1 MINIS
6 TVDIVLFFSATL
18 VSCAYLC
25 TDILLLRLLVI
36 CGMTG
41 YLVGIF
47 MIGFDVQGI
56 IVVTFFNFLNLTVN
70 IVQSIRVVLAR
81 RRVVLPRELQG
92 IYYRNFD
99 KMQHSEF
106 LKVYKLAEQKS
117 ALKDELLIRQDM
129 QVEEVILITN
139 GLVNVIR
146 DKVII
151 ASIGSGFFAGEM
163 SFINEG
169 VANSSVAVSDDKL
182 SYLSWSQDVLDELKR
197 KDKNLY
203 EKFNRALAVNL
214 ILKVDKHV
222 QNA

>member
-1 MINIS
+1 
-6 TVDIVLFFSATL
+6 
-18 VSCAYLC
+18 
-25 TDILLLRLLVI
+25 
-36 CGMTG
+36 MTG